1 MELEFK
7 NFKAGSTVKLGAQ
20 VFLTDPLDRLR
31 LLEKNVETNL
41 KQGDLQG
48 SVNSTRAYM
57 G

>member
-7 NFKAGSTVKLGAQ
+7 NFKAGSAIKLGAQ